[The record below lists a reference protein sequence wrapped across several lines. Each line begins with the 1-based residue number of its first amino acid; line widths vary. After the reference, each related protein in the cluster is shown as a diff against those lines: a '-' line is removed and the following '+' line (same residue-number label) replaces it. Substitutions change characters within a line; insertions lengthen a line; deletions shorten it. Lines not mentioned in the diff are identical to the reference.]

1 MVINNPAKP
10 LIAQGWI
17 RALLF
22 CAAIILATVLSGSL
36 MGVVLAATGNADL
49 AKDLQTLS
57 LLGLLMAIFIGIA
70 LSVVFRLFIDRK
82 PVISLGFDN
91 LDEHRYE
98 PLTGLLLAIVLMGLG
113 ALILYFTGA
122 LRWVDMRFDGP
133 DFFIQLILML
143 LVSTS
148 EEMVFRGYL
157 LNNLME
163 SFGKQK
169 ALVASAGLFTLAHV
183 FNPEITPIGI
193 ANIFL
198 GGALL
203 GINFIY
209 TRSLWFSIGLHF
221 GWNFIQGYL
230 LGFAVSG
237 YNAPTLLQQELKGH
251 PVLTGGA
258 FGVEGSIVT
267 TGLLLAGLSLLYFMY
282 ERKYA
287 AVKQAI

>member
-1 MVINNPAKP
+1 MVINNPGTP
-10 LIAQGWI
+10 LIQQGWL
-17 RALLF
+17 RAVIF
-22 CAAIILATVLSGSL
+22 CVAIILASYLTGYLLGTVLAVSGNAQVVQDLEKLSL
-36 MGVVLAATGNADL
+36 MGILISVVIGI
-49 AKDLQTLS
+49 TLS
-57 LLGLLMAIFIGIA
+57 I
-70 LSVVFRLFIDRK
+70 VFRLFIDRK
-82 PVISLGFDN
+82 PVISLGFDR
-91 LDEHRYE
+91 LEEHRYE
-98 PLTGLLLAIVLMGLG
+98 PLAGLLLAIVLMGLG

-122 LRWVDMRFDGP
+122 LRWVDMRFDGA

-143 LVSTS
+143 LVATS

-157 LNNLME
+157 LNNMLD
-163 SFGKQK
+163 SLGKQK
-169 ALVASAGLFTLAHV
+169 ALAASAALFTLAHV

-193 ANIFL
+193 TNIFL
-198 GGALL
+198 GGVLL

-258 FGVEGSIVT
+258 FGVEGSLVT
-267 TGLLLAGLSLLYFMY
+267 TGLLAAGILLLYYMY

>member
-1 MVINNPAKP
+1 MVINNPGTP
-10 LIAQGWI
+10 LIQQGWL
-17 RALLF
+17 RAIIF
-22 CAAIILATVLSGSL
+22 CATIILASYLAGHLFGRILVVSGNTQ
-36 MGVVLAATGNADL
+36 LAQDL
-49 AKDLQTLS
+49 EKLS
-57 LLGLLMAIFIGIA
+57 LIGILISVVISVI
-70 LSVVFRLFIDRK
+70 LSIVFRLFIDRK
-82 PVISLGFDN
+82 PVISLGFDR
-91 LDEHRYE
+91 LEEHRFE
-98 PLTGLLLAIVLMGLG
+98 PLAGLLMAIVLMGVG

-122 LRWVDMRFDGP
+122 LSWVDIRFDGP
-133 DFFIQLILML
+133 EFFIQLILML
-143 LVSTS
+143 LVSVS

-163 SFGKQK
+163 SLNKQT
-169 ALVASAGLFTLAHV
+169 ALAASAGLFTLAHI

-193 ANIFL
+193 VNIFL

-203 GINFIY
+203 GINFMY

-221 GWNFIQGYL
+221 GWNFIQGHV

-237 YNAPTLLQQELKGH
+237 YSAPTLLQQELKGH

-267 TGLLLAGLSLLYFMY
+267 TGLLIAGVLLLYFAY

>member
-1 MVINNPAKP
+1 MVINNPGTP
-10 LIAQGWI
+10 LIPQGWL
-17 RALLF
+17 RAIIF
-22 CAAIILATVLSGSL
+22 CAAIILATWLSGTL
-36 MGVVLAATGNADL
+36 MGVALVASGNTKVAQ
-49 AKDLQTLS
+49 DLQTRS
-57 LLGLLMAIFIGIA
+57 LLGLLIAIFIGIV
-70 LSVVFRLFIDRK
+70 LSIVFRLFIDRK
-82 PVISLGFDN
+82 PVISLGFDR

-98 PLTGLLLAIVLMGLG
+98 PVAGLLLAIVLMGLG
-113 ALILYFTGA
+113 ALVLYFTGA

-143 LVSTS
+143 LVATS

-157 LNNLME
+157 LNNLLD
-163 SFGKQK
+163 SFGKQT

-198 GGALL
+198 GGVLL

-267 TGLLLAGLSLLYFMY
+267 TGLLIAGISLLYFMY

>member
-1 MVINNPAKP
+1 MVINTPRTP
-10 LIAQGWI
+10 LIQQGWL
-17 RALLF
+17 RAVIF
-22 CAAIILATVLSGSL
+22 CVAIIFASYLTGYLLGTALAVSGNAQVVQDLEKLSL
-36 MGVVLAATGNADL
+36 MGILISV
-49 AKDLQTLS
+49 
-57 LLGLLMAIFIGIA
+57 FIGIT

-82 PVISLGFDN
+82 PVISLGFDR

-98 PLTGLLLAIVLMGLG
+98 PLAGLLLAIVLMGLG

-122 LRWVDMRFDGP
+122 LRWVDMRFDGA
-133 DFFIQLILML
+133 DLFIQLILML
-143 LVSTS
+143 LVATS

-157 LNNLME
+157 LNNMLD
-163 SFGKQK
+163 SLGKQK
-169 ALVASAGLFTLAHV
+169 ALAASAGLFTLAHV

-193 ANIFL
+193 MNIFL
-198 GGALL
+198 GGVLL

-237 YNAPTLLQQELKGH
+237 YSAPTLLQQELKGH

-258 FGVEGSIVT
+258 FGVEGSLVT
-267 TGLLLAGLSLLYFMY
+267 TGLLVAGILLLYYMY

-287 AVKQAI
+287 AIKQAI